1 MDYTYRKKTYETY
14 LTYGSIKYKSVIR
27 YDKQR
32 LTVPLHMSN
41 KLVHAHA
48 SIRKP
53 GVHWLGFFIN
63 RLLIAS
69 NIDAQT
75 FTDTCKNKS
84 YGLVHRIDSFTWT
97 SFGHTLDKNIVRLLQ
112 IGLKLHK
119 THFDELWANVLCD

>member
-1 MDYTYRKKTYETY
+1 MLVSATFK
-14 LTYGSIKYKSVIR
+14 
-27 YDKQR
+27 
-32 LTVPLHMSN
+32 TVPLHTKATCPSRGRT
-41 KLVHAHA
+41 LVHAHA

-53 GVHWLGFFIN
+53 GVHWLVFFIN

-97 SFGHTLDKNIVRLLQ
+97 SFGHTLDKNVVRLLQ